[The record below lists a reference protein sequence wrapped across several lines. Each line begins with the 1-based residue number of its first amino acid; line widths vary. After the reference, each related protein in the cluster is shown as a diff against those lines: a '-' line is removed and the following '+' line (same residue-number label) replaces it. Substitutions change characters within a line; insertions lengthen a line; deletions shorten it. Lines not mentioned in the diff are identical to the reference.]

1 MAISYADIKEQY
13 QRILGRDPR
22 PSEVEEFQKM
32 ERESPAPL
40 QLGAEGIG
48 RILESLPEAR
58 IGQLQK
64 YGKGYEGE
72 LAKSDQFQLGQAED
86 YLRSSFA
93 QQGRQTTSSAYV
105 SAFANAARD
114 LAMNRQAQLSGFYGQ
129 GYGDIFGQQGATG
142 LAERARGIAN
152 VAGEVDYGRQKSIYY
167 QQKNNF
173 NDYLNAQNRRN
184 RNRAMVGAGMGLA
197 GAGLGLG
204 LGAGAG
210 LAGASLIG
218 AGGLGAGLG
227 GAFGGFAQ

>member
-1 MAISYADIKEQY
+1 MAISYKDIQEQY
-13 QRILGRDPR
+13 QRILGREPR
-22 PSEVEEFQKM
+22 PSEVEEFQKI
-32 ERESPAPL
+32 ERESPAAL

-72 LAKSDQFQLGQAED
+72 LAKGDQFQLGQAED

-152 VAGEVDYGRQKSIYY
+152 VAGNLDFERQKSIYY
-167 QQKNNF
+167 QQKNDF

-184 RNRAMVGAGMGLA
+184 RNKAML
-197 GAGLGLG
+197 GAGLGLV
-204 LGAGAG
+204 
-210 LAGASLIG
+210 
-218 AGGLGAGLG
+218 GAGLG
-227 GAFGGFAQ
+227 GFFGGPMGAMAGAQAGGALGGFAQ